1 MKLYYTPGTCSLAS
15 HIVLREA
22 DLAFDLEKVD
32 LATGKTE
39 SGGDIKSVNPNG
51 YVPVLALD
59 DGETVTEGPAIVQFL
74 ADKAPD
80 KALAPAAETLARTRV
95 QEFLNF
101 TGTELHKSYTPLFKA
116 DSTDAEKDK
125 ARAKVSSRLDHVDS
139 LFSDG
144 RAYVMGDAFT
154 VADAYLFVM
163 ATWAAPTGL
172 DIGKWP
178 HVAAFAERVKSRP
191 AVQQALKAEGLA

>member
-80 KALAPAAETLARTRV
+80 KALAPAAGTLARTRV

-101 TGTELHKSYTPLFKA
+101 TGTELHNPTPPCSRPIPLMLKRTRRGPRFPA
-116 DSTDAEKDK
+116 GSIMST
-125 ARAKVSSRLDHVDS
+125 VC
-139 LFSDG
+139 FP
-144 RAYVMGDAFT
+144 T
-154 VADAYLFVM
+154 
-163 ATWAAPTGL
+163 AAPT
-172 DIGKWP
+172 
-178 HVAAFAERVKSRP
+178 
-191 AVQQALKAEGLA
+191 